1 MRKISVKK
9 LLISGND
16 VIEYREFT
24 KSIDLDK
31 IKVKQY
37 FTIDKILNAWIKES
51 ENKDVW
57 YITSESIR

>member
-1 MRKISVKK
+1 MKKINMEK
-9 LLISGND
+9 LLLSEND
-16 VIEYREFT
+16 IIEYREVT

-31 IKVKQY
+31 IIIKQY